1 MLINDQLALIADLK
15 QKQMID
21 EETYHRKSNELNNSM
36 GSLRSK
42 RRQFLNNSQADQA
55 ISEIKRLASLI
66 DKGPDKIEEL
76 DEDLLINI
84 DTSDEIKFKLVG
96 GLVLKEHIERTHR

>member
-1 MLINDQLALIADLK
+1 
-15 QKQMID
+15 
-21 EETYHRKSNELNNSM
+21 M

-42 RRQFLNNSQADQA
+42 RRLFLNNSQADQA
-55 ISEIKRLASLI
+55 ISEIKRLVSLI

-76 DEDLLINI
+76 DEDLLDTLVEDINI